1 MEGFLHH
8 AAPTLAL
15 IGLALLVLPHCS
27 PNNPWPRAIGAAL
40 TAFLMLRYLWW
51 RATETLPGPEQQLE
65 FLLGHAFFAVEIVSC
80 VAGLLLLHVLSRTKD
95 RSAEADAHPVEQHA
109 GGPPSI
115 AVLIPT
121 YNEGREILLR
131 TITGAISQ
139 DYPAFRVHVLDDGRR
154 EWLRELALSLG
165 AEYRTRADN
174 AHGKAGNM
182 NAALHDILGGMDAPD
197 AIAVLDADF
206 VAGPKFLRRA
216 AALLHDPQVACVQT
230 PQLFFNPDPIQLN
243 LGGRNTLADEQ
254 RFFFDVIM
262 ASKDAHGTAFSCGT
276 SALIRSSAL
285 RQIGLFP
292 TESVTEDLLLSIKFA
307 SIGHRTVYLNETLTS
322 GLAPEGLHEYLT
334 QRGRWC
340 LGTMQIVRTAW
351 GPLSHGANV
360 PLMTR
365 LHTLDTVL
373 FWTVGS
379 LMRLLCLL
387 VPILYWWTGV
397 AVMQT
402 DLAGMVSHLGP
413 YWVAAVVYLGWVS
426 RGTNLPILAE
436 AMSLLVTREA
446 LRASV
451 VGLFGSKNQKFKVT
465 AKGASRDAVLVQWS
479 VAIPLIVLA
488 LLTAGG
494 IAVGLW
500 RGAQAGTPP
509 DVETMNVFWSVFN
522 IITLI
527 VAVLVCVEQPR
538 FRREERFAADE
549 QALLRQDAR
558 DIDVRLVDISLT
570 GCSVD
575 MAGEMPPRGA
585 VLALRIQDV
594 GLIDARVAWHS
605 PGRLHLDFVPSQRNT
620 MLLIQKLFSGRY
632 VRPIREANPAQVA
645 RLLFRRAFG

>member
-1 MEGFLHH
+1 MDGLLQH

-15 IGLALLVLPHCS
+15 LGLALLVLPHCS

-40 TAFLMLRYLWW
+40 TALLMLRYLWW
-51 RATETLPGPEQQLE
+51 RATETLPGPERGLE
-65 FLLGHAFFAVEIVSC
+65 FWLGHGFFAIEVLSC
-80 VAGLLLLHVLSRTKD
+80 IAGLLLLHVLSRSKD
-95 RSAEADAHPVEQHA
+95 RSAEADAHPVEQHS

-121 YNEGREILLR
+121 YNESREILLR

-139 DYPAFRVHVLDDGRR
+139 DYPAFSVHVLDDGRR

-165 AEYRTRADN
+165 AQYRTRADN

-182 NAALHDILGGMDAPD
+182 NAALADILEQVDAPD

-206 VAGPKFLRRA
+206 VAGPQFLRRA
-216 AALLHDPQVACVQT
+216 ATLLHDPQVACVQT

-276 SALIRSSAL
+276 SALIRASAL

-307 SIGHRTVYLNETLTS
+307 AIGHRTVYLNETLTS

-340 LGTMQIVRTAW
+340 LGTMQIVRTPW
-351 GPLSHGANV
+351 GPLSWGANV
-360 PLMTR
+360 PLITR

-402 DLAGMVSHLGP
+402 DLAGMISHLGP
-413 YWVAAVVYLGWVS
+413 YWVAAVIYLGWVS

-451 VGLFGSKNQKFKVT
+451 VGLFGSRNQKFKVT
-465 AKGASRDAVLVQWS
+465 AKGASRDSVLVQWS
-479 VAIPLIVLA
+479 VATPLIALA

-494 IAVGLW
+494 IVVGLW

-509 DVETMNVFWSVFN
+509 DVETMNLFWSVFN
-522 IITLI
+522 IITLV
-527 VAVLVCVEQPR
+527 VAVLICVEQPR
-538 FRREERFAADE
+538 FRREERFMADE
-549 QALLRQDAR
+549 PATLREGTQDLP
-558 DIDVRLVDISLT
+558 VRLVDISLT
-570 GCSVD
+570 GCS
-575 MAGEMPPRGA
+575 MKMPGEMPPRGA
-585 VLALRIQDV
+585 LVGVRIEEV
-594 GLIDARVAWHS
+594 GLIEARVAWHS
-605 PGRLHLDFVPSQRNT
+605 PGRLHLDFAPSQRNT
-620 MLLIQKLFSGRY
+620 VLLIRKLFSGRY
-632 VRPIREANPAQVA
+632 VRPIREANPVQVA